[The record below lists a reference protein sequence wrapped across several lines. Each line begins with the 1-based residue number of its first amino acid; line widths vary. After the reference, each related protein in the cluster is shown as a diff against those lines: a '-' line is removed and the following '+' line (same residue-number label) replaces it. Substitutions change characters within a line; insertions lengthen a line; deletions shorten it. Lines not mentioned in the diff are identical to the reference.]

1 MNIIYIASSIVQCTA
16 MIYKFRN
23 TNCDIAMENQNQNQ
37 HFDALDFAAGVL
49 KKNKQRWLV
58 DYNV

>member
-1 MNIIYIASSIVQCTA
+1 

-37 HFDALDFAAGVL
+37 HFDSLDFAAGVIIMC
-49 KKNKQRWLV
+49 K
-58 DYNV
+58 